1 MGKGQDVVD
10 INVLMDAF
18 ETFKE
23 TSTKLEVSYKE
34 LEERTVGLDTEL
46 AEKNNFLSAVLESL
60 PVGLIAT
67 DEGGRINT
75 VNNEICSILGKK
87 ASELTGAS
95 LSESL
100 LVIDKC
106 GEGDCEVTV
115 RTVDKAVKTL
125 TVTQKVLRSVSGEE
139 AGRLIVVKD
148 ISEIT
153 RLRRSDQRE
162 KRLAAMG
169 VMAASI
175 AHQIKNPLGS
185 IELFAS
191 VLRDELKGEE
201 ENRKYAVEIVR
212 AVRILNNTLSNMLL
226 FANTSRL
233 SVEQISLEE
242 LSEEIRSTCGFIAAE
257 KGVTLSTEGFT
268 SEAPIKVDA
277 ELMKQAIINLIMNAL
292 DAVSDRPGGEVSLY
306 SRKTKDFLEILVSDN
321 GAGIPEEDIDK
332 VFDPFFTTRPKGTGL
347 GLAVVS
353 SIVKSHGGEV
363 DVSSD
368 SNGTTFTV
376 SLPSGAKTEVLVE

>member
-23 TSTKLEVSYKE
+23 TSTKLEISYKE
-34 LEERTVGLDTEL
+34 LEERAVGLDIEL

-60 PVGLIAT
+60 PVGVIAT
-67 DEGGRINT
+67 DEEGRINT
-75 VNNEICSILGKK
+75 VNDEICSILGKR
-87 ASELTGAS
+87 APELTGAS

-106 GEGDCEVTV
+106 GEGDCEVTL
-115 RTVDKAVKTL
+115 RTVDKTVKTL
-125 TVTQKVLRSVSGEE
+125 TVTQKVLRSVRGDE

-233 SVEQISLEE
+233 SVEQISLEQ
-242 LSEEIRSTCGFIAAE
+242 LSEEIKSTCGFIAAE
-257 KGVTLSTEGFT
+257 RGITFSTEGLT
-268 SEAPIKVDA
+268 NHVPLKVDA
-277 ELMKQAIINLIMNAL
+277 ELMKQAIINLVMNAL
-292 DAVSDRPGGEVSLY
+292 DAVSDVEGGEVTLNS
-306 SRKTKDFLEILVSDN
+306 KNTKDSLEIRVSDN
-321 GAGIPEEDIDK
+321 GPGIPEDDLDK

-363 DVSSD
+363 DVSCD
-368 SNGTTFTV
+368 LNGTTFTI
-376 SLPSGAKTEVLVE
+376 SLPSGEETEVL

>member
-34 LEERTVGLDTEL
+34 LEDRAVGLDIEL
-46 AEKNNFLSAVLESL
+46 AEKNNFLTAVLESL
-60 PVGLIAT
+60 PVGVIAT
-67 DEGGRINT
+67 DEDGRINT
-75 VNNEICSILGKK
+75 VNDEICSILGKK
-87 ASELTGAS
+87 ASELTGAG

-100 LVIDKC
+100 LVLDKC
-106 GEGDCEVTV
+106 GDGDCEVTV
-115 RTVDKAVKTL
+115 RAADKKVKTL
-125 TVTQKVLRSVSGEE
+125 TVTQNVLRSVAGDE

-233 SVEQISLEE
+233 SVEHISLEQ
-242 LSEEIRSTCGFIAAE
+242 LSEEIMSTCGFIAAE
-257 KGVTLSTEGFT
+257 RGIRLSTERLTNNDHLKG
-268 SEAPIKVDA
+268 DA
-277 ELMKQAIINLIMNAL
+277 ELMKQAIINLVMNAL
-292 DAVSDRPGGEVSLY
+292 DAVSDVEGAEVSLY
-306 SRKTKDFLEILVSDN
+306 SRNTKDSLEILVSDN
-321 GAGIPEEDIDK
+321 GPGIPEDDIDK

-368 SNGTTFTV
+368 SNGTTFTI
-376 SLPSGAKTEVLVE
+376 SLPSGEETEVLGE